1 MNLYG
6 DNNDPTLDTPDQAD
20 GQSTMAVLNTLGG
33 GEDVAPEGEPLGL
46 DAVADKPKMSGSTLA
61 VGVVIVLGAA
71 ALMGMRMTL
80 GAIAGGNN
88 PIEDITQIENFL
100 QTQQAAVKAGAEGP
114 IKAADQ
120 ESARVLE
127 ELRQDPT
134 EHQVPADEVETNPFD
149 FSNIVT
155 RQPKPPGPGG
165 DTAPAVDPV
174 AVATADAKRRA
185 AQLEVDSISGNMA
198 FINGELYR
206 VGEKIGD
213 TGFTLDAIDG
223 LRCII
228 KTTDG
233 HNIKL
238 AIVYK

>member
-6 DNNDPTLDTPDQAD
+6 DNDPTLDTQDDAD
-20 GQSTMAVLNTLGG
+20 GQNTMAVLNTLGG
-33 GEDVAPEGEPLGL
+33 GDEALPEGEPLGL

-71 ALMGMRMTL
+71 ALLGMRMTL
-80 GAIAGGNN
+80 GAIAGGEN

-100 QTQQAAVKAGAEGP
+100 QTQAAAVKTGAEGP
-114 IKAADQ
+114 IKATDQ
-120 ESARVLE
+120 ESAMVLE

-149 FSNIVT
+149 FSNIVAQ
-155 RQPKPPGPGG
+155 QPKQTGPGDNAG
-165 DTAPAVDPV
+165 PAVDPR

-185 AQLEVDSISGNMA
+185 AQLQVDSISGNMA

-206 VGEKIGD
+206 VGEQIGD
-213 TGFTLDAIDG
+213 SGFSLEAIDG
-223 LRCII
+223 LKCII
-228 KTTDG
+228 QTTDG